1 MDILLLVI
9 FGLCCGAASYAIA
22 REDSKVMA
30 LVLGLILGPIGLL
43 VSAIA
48 LK

>member
-1 MDILLLVI
+1 MDILLLLI
-9 FGLCCGAASYAIA
+9 LGLCCGAASYAIA
-22 REDSKVMA
+22 SDENKGMG

-43 VSAIA
+43 VTAIA